1 LWRFYSFLPPS
12 QLHKIWSRHD
22 FCVILPFPQMA
33 NKLPSVTWATFG
45 SRPLKVAT
53 AIRLTV
59 HPAHD
64 IRPRFS
70 PDGKWIAFNSNRE
83 GNYDIFLMPAKG
95 GRPKR
100 LTYHSADDILGD
112 WSPDGRWIVFSS
124 NRDHRFAQ
132 IYLLEVETGYV
143 RRLTSDETNLHS
155 PTFSPDGRYIVFCRG
170 GTSWWRK
177 GYRGSA
183 NSEIWRLPITIEG
196 DRIATGKPERLTYYE
211 GNDWFP
217 MVSPDGTL
225 YFVSDRTGV
234 FQHMANA
241 INWDEGRGTRDGG
254 VKSGAGDESR
264 GQGFVSQ
271 LEP

>member
-1 LWRFYSFLPPS
+1 MGD
-12 QLHKIWSRHD
+12 IW
-22 FCVILPFPQMA
+22 
-33 NKLPSVTWATFG
+33 
-45 SRPLKVAT
+45 VAPAEGGN

-83 GNYDIFLMPAKG
+83 GNYDIFLMPATG

-100 LTYHSADDILGD
+100 LTYHSANDILGD

-143 RRLTSDETNLHS
+143 RPANQRRNKFAFAHFLPRRSLH
-155 PTFSPDGRYIVFCRG
+155 RFCRG

-177 GYRGSA
+177 GYREAQTAKFGDCPSPSTVTA
-183 NSEIWRLPITIEG
+183 LPQ
-196 DRIATGKPERLTYYE
+196 A
-211 GNDWFP
+211 
-217 MVSPDGTL
+217 SPNG
-225 YFVSDRTGV
+225 
-234 FQHMANA
+234 
-241 INWDEGRGTRDGG
+241 
-254 VKSGAGDESR
+254 
-264 GQGFVSQ
+264 
-271 LEP
+271 